1 MRSDDKRL
9 IVNNIEVYN
18 TFRERLINL
27 ALSQFEWHGLPDT
40 CDDLYFEKSLLF
52 NGKAAMY
59 KPDGTDFWLTTDYIY
74 KGKLDVYGYPTAIR
88 GVGYGSH
95 NFIPVGK
102 EWQIVFDNRDMTS
115 IMPKIDFYARLLWEI
130 FNTYRSN
137 LQQQIT
143 PYIVMTEKKQL
154 LSVKNLFN
162 RLLGFQ
168 PVIAMQAGF
177 DLESIKSID
186 THVNFIGKEIMDNF
200 QIVWNQALAVLG
212 ITGETTKKERMLD
225 DELTFNRMEN
235 DICIN
240 SRLLGRMKFCNKMNE
255 KYGMNLSVNISSQI
269 QEKER
274 AELDNMKNDIQGE
287 NDEGYFKDEIETRR
301 AGYRESPGVRVG
313 NERKQRR
320 YDD

>member
-1 MRSDDKRL
+1 MRKEDKRL
-9 IVNNIEVYN
+9 LVENIEVYK

-40 CDDLYFEKSLLF
+40 CDDLYLERSLLF

-59 KPDGTDFWLTTDYIY
+59 KPEGTDFWLTTDYIY

-95 NFIPVGK
+95 NFIPVGT
-102 EWQIVFDNRDMTS
+102 EWQIVFDNRDFTS

-143 PYIVMTEKKQL
+143 PYIVAVEKKQF

-162 RLLGFQ
+162 RILGFQ
-168 PVIAMQAGF
+168 PVIGMQPGF
-177 DLESIKSID
+177 DLESIKTVD

-225 DELTFNRMEN
+225 DELTYNRMED

-240 SRLLGRMKFCNKMNE
+240 SRLLGRMKFCNQMNA
-255 KYGMNLSVNISSQI
+255 KYGLNLSVNISSNI
-269 QEKER
+269 QEIQR
-274 AELDNMKNDIQGE
+274 AQLDGAVSDLQEE
-287 NDEGYFKDEIETRR
+287 NDQGMFDSKIETRR
-301 AGYRESPGVRVG
+301 SGYRESPGVRTRSV
-313 NERKQRR
+313 NPHRR
-320 YDD
+320 DE